1 MRICVVCMC
10 SVWLRQKFIGIK
22 PMMDI
27 LLSYVCMDA
36 GASIMSTYV
45 CACSVCAHAL
55 TIFTDNDTQTI

>member
-36 GASIMSTYV
+36 GASITDEYICV
-45 CACSVCAHAL
+45 CMQCLC
-55 TIFTDNDTQTI
+55 TCFDYIY